1 MATTLARFAPFI
13 LDDTYVRQDEHGRYS
28 LNDLHQAG
36 GGDPIHR
43 PNQFL
48 RLDQAKA
55 LIAEMETA
63 QICAVSTTEG
73 RGGGTYVARELVYA
87 YAMWISP
94 AFHLKVIQTFDAVM
108 TGKSVGR
115 ASTEVMAGEVP
126 LSALVVAQ
134 QQSWRLMDRIKAE
147 QSGPVRAH
155 LYAQLAEVLRVLGK
169 TRRRCTRWATRR
181 PRCRQRSP
189 SSGRPSR
196 SWNRLAC
203 RSTTAGR
210 RAWWRCGWATCTRR
224 RRRWA

>member
-1 MATTLARFAPFI
+1 MATTPARFAPFI

-55 LIAEMETA
+55 LLAEMETA

-108 TGKSVGR
+108 TGKPVGR
-115 ASTEVMAGEVP
+115 TGAVVASGARVHSSLFWLARRRSKRKLLSTE
-126 LSALVVAQ
+126 
-134 QQSWRLMDRIKAE
+134 
-147 QSGPVRAH
+147 
-155 LYAQLAEVLRVLGK
+155 
-169 TRRRCTRWATRR
+169 
-181 PRCRQRSP
+181 
-189 SSGRPSR
+189 
-196 SWNRLAC
+196 
-203 RSTTAGR
+203 
-210 RAWWRCGWATCTRR
+210 
-224 RRRWA
+224 